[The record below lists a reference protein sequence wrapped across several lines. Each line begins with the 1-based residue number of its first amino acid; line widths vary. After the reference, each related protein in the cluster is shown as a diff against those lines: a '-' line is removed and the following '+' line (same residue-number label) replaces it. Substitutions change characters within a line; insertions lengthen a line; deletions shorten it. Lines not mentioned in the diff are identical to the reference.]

1 VAEISDIEIALDKL
15 IILLNEDNQKNW
27 AEWFLKAKNLL
38 REDIESSVSK
48 ILGAYGGMSS
58 FSDAYLSKIIRN
70 NENFSA
76 LRTQLWYLAMEV
88 KSQLR
93 KNYECT

>member
-1 VAEISDIEIALDKL
+1 MVEISDIEIALDKL

-27 AEWFLKAKNLL
+27 AEWFLKAKNVL

-48 ILGAYGGMSS
+48 ILGAYGGMGS
-58 FSDAYLSKIIRN
+58 FNDAYLSKITRN

-93 KNYECT
+93 KN